1 MSCDWFESLGPWTG
15 SGEFDLTRMRSIC
28 NTLGNI
34 QDTVPCFHV
43 AGTNGK
49 GSASAAIAA
58 ILGHAGLSVGLNSSP
73 HLENYTERFLIDGVP
88 ITTEAL
94 SAAVAPVR
102 EAATALG
109 ETPSFHEGATLVAF
123 SAFKS
128 LDRAVY
134 EVGLGGRLDA
144 SNVIATPLVSVITSI
159 ALDHQ
164 AILGDSIE
172 KIAFE
177 KAGIIK
183 AGVPAVVGTV
193 PKQALKVIRQVA
205 EEKGAKLYHFGSDF
219 ELTSSANVFRYKSI
233 NTSAEF
239 SCDLS
244 GKFQLSNLGCALK
257 ACELSG
263 IDINIHAAG
272 LTSLFWPGRMETIE
286 YGDKKVLIDC
296 AHNAQG
302 ISALLHELAY
312 RELEEVTFI
321 FGMLR
326 RPDWQEIVSRLAKQ
340 TFKFLLVTAPGERGI
355 AARELK
361 EVFKKYNA
369 TDVHEFD
376 YDYPGVLEYSKQNAA
391 KQIVVAGSIY
401 LVGALRP
408 LLGCKPRPV
417 WKREK
422 N

>member
-15 SGEFDLTRMRSIC
+15 SGEFDLTRMRMIC
-28 NTLGNI
+28 NALGNV
-34 QDTVPCFHV
+34 QDSVPCFHV

-58 ILGHAGLSVGLNSSP
+58 ILGHAGLSVGLNTSP
-73 HLENYTERFLIDGVP
+73 HLENYTERFLINGTP
-88 ITTEAL
+88 ITTSAL
-94 SAAVAPVR
+94 SEAIAPVR
-102 EAATALG
+102 EAAQALG
-109 ETPSFHEGATLVAF
+109 EAPSFHEGATLVAF
-123 SAFKS
+123 SAFKA

-134 EVGLGGRLDA
+134 EVGLGGRLDS
-144 SNVIATPLVSVITSI
+144 SNVIKAPLVSVITSI

-164 AILGDSIE
+164 AILGNTVE
-172 KIAFE
+172 KIAYE

-183 AGVPAVVGTV
+183 TGIPVVAGNVPD
-193 PKQALKVIRQVA
+193 QALKVIRQVA
-205 EEKGAKLYHFGSDF
+205 EEQGTKVYHFGTDF
-219 ELTSSANVFRYKSI
+219 ELSSSGNVFRYKSI
-233 NTSAEF
+233 NYSAEF
-239 SCDLS
+239 SCELS
-244 GKFQLSNLGCALK
+244 GKFQLSNLGCAIK

-263 IDINIHAAG
+263 IDINIHATG
-272 LTSLFWPGRMETIE
+272 LKSLFWPGRMETIE
-286 YGDKKVLIDC
+286 YGNKEVLIDC

-302 ISALLHELAY
+302 ISVLLKELSY
-312 RELEEVTFI
+312 RELEEVTLI

-326 RPDWQEIVSRLAKQ
+326 RPDWKEIVSQLAKEA
-340 TFKFLLVTAPGERGI
+340 FKFLLVTAPGERGI

-361 EVFKKYNA
+361 EVFLKHNA
-369 TDVHEFD
+369 RDVHEFD
-376 YDYPGVLEYSKQNAA
+376 YDYRGVLEYSKQNAA

-401 LVGALRP
+401 LVGAFRP